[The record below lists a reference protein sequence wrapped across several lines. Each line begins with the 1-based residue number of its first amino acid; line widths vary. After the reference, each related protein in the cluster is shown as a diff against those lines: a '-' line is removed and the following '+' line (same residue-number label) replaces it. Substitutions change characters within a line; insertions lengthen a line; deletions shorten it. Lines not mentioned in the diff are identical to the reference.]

1 MRSQRLSRTGRSAA
15 RALLLA
21 ALLTTTLSHAA
32 LAADALIPHVDTG
45 VDVPG
50 LQQTVPTSP
59 GPSTNQLVPTT
70 LFVED
75 PTRQAGGED
84 DAQRASER
92 QHQQQNDDDGDR
104 RRK

>member
-92 QHQQQNDDDGDR
+92 QNQQNNDDDGDR